1 MLKRC
6 SNCEHCGIDTRAL
19 MMGIWVHKC
28 FASEIFSERH
38 LILNPFWKGWRCKNW
53 RAEDGK

>member
-6 SNCEHCGIDTRAL
+6 SNCKHCIMDWKAL
-19 MMGIWVHKC
+19 FIGNVYLKKCAVNDRFIHK
-28 FASEIFSERH
+28 
-38 LILNPFWKGWRCKNW
+38 PFWSGWRCKNW